1 VTIMRGGSVP
11 AHVWLV
17 LGVAICGVS
26 SAGAI
31 FTHVDEIPPLLRA
44 SWRLQLTA
52 LILAPFALWQVN
64 TLQPDV
70 KSKLYELSTVKI
82 ILASGIFLAL
92 HFGFWVTSLDYTSL
106 THSLLF
112 VTAHPL
118 VILIGMF
125 FFVRRP
131 NRLELLGGIAAFAG
145 AAISMLDTG
154 DVQGDRS
161 VTVFGDQ
168 LAFLGAVF
176 VVGYFVCGRIL
187 REWMPLFLYAFQV
200 TLIGGLLLIPASWIL
215 ESEFSN
221 FGAFGYF
228 GHETLLWFV
237 LLAFIAGI
245 LGHTGINYCLKHVSP
260 LLISISVTLEP
271 VLGSIIGWMFF
282 STGVPGTWTWIGGPI
297 LMIGIISIVYGEH
310 LTNQTSLDNMK
321 ELVEAE

>member
-1 VTIMRGGSVP
+1 MSSGTVP

-17 LGVAICGVS
+17 LSVAICGVS

-31 FTHVDEIPPLLRA
+31 FTHVDDIPPLLRA

-52 LILAPFALWQVN
+52 LILAPLALWQFN
-64 TLQPDV
+64 QIDSEIQ
-70 KSKLYELSTVKI
+70 SKLFDVSTAKI
-82 ILASGIFLAL
+82 IVASGIFLAL

-125 FFVRRP
+125 VFVRRP
-131 NRLELLGGIAAFAG
+131 NRLELVGGIAAFTG
-145 AAISMLDTG
+145 AAISMLDAG

-161 VTVFGDQ
+161 VTFFGDQ

-176 VVGYFVCGRIL
+176 VVGYIVCGRIL
-187 REWMPLFLYAFQV
+187 REWMPLFLYAFPV
-200 TLIGGLLLIPASWIL
+200 TLIGGLLLVPASYLL
-215 ESEFSN
+215 ESDYSE

-228 GHETLLWFV
+228 GHETLVWFV

-245 LGHTGINYCLKHVSP
+245 LGHTGLNYCLKYVSP

-271 VLGSIIGWMFF
+271 VLGSLIGWMFF
-282 STGVPGTWTWIGGPI
+282 STGIPGMWTWIGGPI
-297 LMIGIISIVYGEH
+297 LMLGIISILYGEH
-310 LTNQTSLDNMK
+310 LTNQTLLDNK
-321 ELVEAE
+321 GAREEAE

>member
-1 VTIMRGGSVP
+1 MQAGSVP

-31 FTHVDEIPPLLRA
+31 FTHVDDIPPLLRA

-52 LILAPFALWQVN
+52 LLLAPLALWQFN
-64 TLQPDV
+64 SIDAEV
-70 KSKLYELSTVKI
+70 KSKLFDLSTGKI
-82 ILASGIFLAL
+82 IAASGAFLAL

-125 FFVRRP
+125 LFVRKP
-131 NRLELLGGIAAFAG
+131 NGMELIGGLAAFAG
-145 AAISMLDTG
+145 AAISMLDAG

-161 VTVFGDQ
+161 VTFFGDQ

-176 VVGYFVCGRIL
+176 VVGYIVCGRIL
-187 REWMPLFLYAFQV
+187 REWMPLFLYAFPV
-200 TLIGGLLLIPASWIL
+200 TLLGGLLLIPASMLL
-215 ESEFSN
+215 EADYSQH
-221 FGAFGYF
+221 GAFGYI
-228 GHETLLWFV
+228 GHETLVWFV
-237 LLAFIAGI
+237 MLAFIAGI
-245 LGHTGINYCLKHVSP
+245 LGHTGLNYCLKYVSP

-282 STGVPGTWTWIGGPI
+282 STGVPGMWTWIGGPI
-297 LMIGIISIVYGEH
+297 LMLGIISILYGEH
-310 LTNQTSLDNMK
+310 ITNQTLVDNKAML
-321 ELVEAE
+321 EVE

>member
-1 VTIMRGGSVP
+1 MRGGTVP

-52 LILAPFALWQVN
+52 LILAPFALFQYSS
-64 TLQPDV
+64 TESDV
-70 KSKLYELSTVKI
+70 KSKLFESSTLKI
-82 ILASGIFLAL
+82 IVASGIFLAL

-125 FFVRRP
+125 LFVRKP
-131 NRLELLGGIAAFAG
+131 NRLELIGGIAAFTG
-145 AAISMLDTG
+145 AAISMLDAG

-161 VTVFGDQ
+161 VTIFGDQ

-176 VVGYFVCGRIL
+176 VVGYIVCGRIL
-187 REWMPLFLYAFQV
+187 REWMPLFLYAFPV
-200 TLIGGLLLIPASWIL
+200 TLIGGLLLIPASWLL
-215 ESEFSN
+215 ESN
-221 FGAFGYF
+221 YADYGAFGYVS
-228 GHETLLWFV
+228 HETLVWFI

-245 LGHTGINYCLKHVSP
+245 LGHTGLNYCLKYVSP

-282 STGVPGTWTWIGGPI
+282 STGIPGLWTWIGGPI
-297 LMIGIISIVYGEH
+297 LLLGIVSILYGEH
-310 LTNQTSLDNMK
+310 ITNQTLVDNK
-321 ELVEAE
+321 ATLEAE

>member
-1 VTIMRGGSVP
+1 MQSGSVP
-11 AHVWLV
+11 PHVWLV

-52 LILAPFALWQVN
+52 LILAPLALWQYN
-64 TLQPDV
+64 SIEDGV
-70 KSKLYELSTVKI
+70 KEKLFKPSTIK
-82 ILASGIFLAL
+82 ILAGSGAFLAL

-125 FFVRRP
+125 YFVRKP
-131 NRLELLGGIAAFAG
+131 NRMELVGGIAAFTG
-145 AAISMLDTG
+145 AAISMLDAG

-168 LAFLGAVF
+168 LAFFGAVF
-176 VVGYFVCGRIL
+176 VVGYIVCGRIL
-187 REWMPLFLYAFQV
+187 REWMPLFVYAFPV
-200 TLIGGLLLIPASWIL
+200 TLIGGLLLLPASWLL
-215 ESEFSN
+215 ESKFSE

-228 GHETLLWFV
+228 THQTLWWFV

-245 LGHTGINYCLKHVSP
+245 LGHTGLNYCLKYVSP

-271 VLGSIIGWMFF
+271 LLGSLIGWMFF
-282 STGVPGTWTWIGGPI
+282 STGVPGLWTWIGGPI
-297 LMIGIISIVYGEH
+297 LMLGIISIVYGEH
-310 LTNQTSLDNMK
+310 LTQQTSLDNYTPT
-321 ELVEAE
+321 EAE

>member
-1 VTIMRGGSVP
+1 MRGGTVP

-52 LILAPFALWQVN
+52 LILAPLALWQLNQVEN
-64 TLQPDV
+64 EI
-70 KSKLYELSTVKI
+70 KSKLFEASTVKI
-82 ILASGIFLAL
+82 IVASGVFLAL

-125 FFVRRP
+125 FFVRKP
-131 NRLELLGGIAAFAG
+131 NRMELIGGIAAFSG
-145 AAISMLDTG
+145 AAISMLDAG

-161 VTVFGDQ
+161 VTFFGDQ
-168 LAFLGAVF
+168 LAFFGAVF
-176 VVGYFVCGRIL
+176 VVGYIVCGRIL
-187 REWMPLFLYAFQV
+187 RDWMPLFLYAFTV
-200 TLIGGLLLIPASWIL
+200 TLIGGLLLIPASWLL
-215 ESEFSN
+215 ESEYTN
-221 FGAFGYF
+221 FGAFGYL
-228 GHETLLWFV
+228 GHETLVWFV

-245 LGHTGINYCLKHVSP
+245 LGHTGLNYCLKYVSP

-282 STGVPGTWTWIGGPI
+282 STGVPGLWTWIGGPI
-297 LMIGIISIVYGEH
+297 LMLGIISIVYGEH
-310 LTNQTSLDNMK
+310 LTNQTLLDNK
-321 ELVEAE
+321 GRPEGAE

>member
-1 VTIMRGGSVP
+1 MSSGTVP

-31 FTHVDEIPPLLRA
+31 FTHVDDIPPLLRA

-52 LILAPFALWQVN
+52 LILAPLALWQFN
-64 TLQPDV
+64 KIDSEIQ
-70 KSKLYELSTVKI
+70 SKLFDVSTAKI
-82 ILASGIFLAL
+82 IVASGIFLAL

-125 FFVRRP
+125 VFVRRP
-131 NRLELLGGIAAFAG
+131 NRLELVGGIAAFTG
-145 AAISMLDTG
+145 AAISMLDAG

-161 VTVFGDQ
+161 VTFFGDQ

-176 VVGYFVCGRIL
+176 VVGYIVCGRIL
-187 REWMPLFLYAFQV
+187 REWMPLFLYAFPV
-200 TLIGGLLLIPASWIL
+200 TLIGGLLLVPASYLL
-215 ESEFSN
+215 ESDYSE

-228 GHETLLWFV
+228 GHETLVWFV

-245 LGHTGINYCLKHVSP
+245 LGHTGLNYCLKYVSP

-271 VLGSIIGWMFF
+271 VLGSLIGWMFF
-282 STGVPGTWTWIGGPI
+282 STGIPGMWTWIGGPI
-297 LMIGIISIVYGEH
+297 LMLGIISIVYGEH
-310 LTNQTSLDNMK
+310 LTNQTLLDNK
-321 ELVEAE
+321 GAREEAE

>member
-1 VTIMRGGSVP
+1 MSSGTVP

-31 FTHVDEIPPLLRA
+31 FTHVDDIPPLLRA

-52 LILAPFALWQVN
+52 LILAPLALWQFN
-64 TLQPDV
+64 QIDSEIQ
-70 KSKLYELSTVKI
+70 SKLFDVSTAKI
-82 ILASGIFLAL
+82 IVASGIFLAL

-125 FFVRRP
+125 VFVRRP
-131 NRLELLGGIAAFAG
+131 NRLELVGGIAAFTG
-145 AAISMLDTG
+145 AAISMLDAG

-161 VTVFGDQ
+161 VTFFGDQ

-176 VVGYFVCGRIL
+176 VVGYIVSGRIL
-187 REWMPLFLYAFQV
+187 REWMPLFLYAFPV
-200 TLIGGLLLIPASWIL
+200 TLIGGLLLVPVSYLL
-215 ESEFSN
+215 ESDYSE

-228 GHETLLWFV
+228 GHETLVWFV

-245 LGHTGINYCLKHVSP
+245 LGHTGLNYCLKYVSP

-271 VLGSIIGWMFF
+271 VLGSLIGWMFF
-282 STGVPGTWTWIGGPI
+282 STGIPGMWTWIGGPI
-297 LMIGIISIVYGEH
+297 LMLGIISIVYGEH
-310 LTNQTSLDNMK
+310 LTNQTLLDNK
-321 ELVEAE
+321 GAREEAE

>member
-1 VTIMRGGSVP
+1 MQRGSIP

-17 LGVAICGVS
+17 LSVAICGVS

-31 FTHVDEIPPLLRA
+31 FTHVDDIPPLLRA

-52 LILAPFALWQVN
+52 LILAPLALWQFN
-64 TLQPDV
+64 SIDV
-70 KSKLYELSTVKI
+70 ETKSKLFEMSTGKI
-82 ILASGIFLAL
+82 ILASGAFLAL

-125 FFVRRP
+125 LFVRKP
-131 NRLELLGGIAAFAG
+131 NGMELIGGIAAFAG
-145 AAISMLDTG
+145 AAISMLDAG

-161 VTVFGDQ
+161 VTFFGDQ

-176 VVGYFVCGRIL
+176 VVGYIVCGRIL
-187 REWMPLFLYAFQV
+187 REWMPLFIYAFPV
-200 TLIGGLLLIPASWIL
+200 TLLGGLLLLPASMLL
-215 ESEFSN
+215 EADYSQY
-221 FGAFGYF
+221 GAFGYI
-228 GHETLLWFV
+228 GHETLVWFV

-245 LGHTGINYCLKHVSP
+245 LGHTGLNYCLKYVSP

-282 STGVPGTWTWIGGPI
+282 STGVPGMWTWIGGPI
-297 LMIGIISIVYGEH
+297 LMLGIISILYGEH
-310 LTNQTSLDNMK
+310 ITNQTLVDNK
-321 ELVEAE
+321 AVLEAE

>member
-1 VTIMRGGSVP
+1 MQRGSIP

-31 FTHVDEIPPLLRA
+31 FTHVDDIPPLLRA

-52 LILAPFALWQVN
+52 LILAPLALWQFN
-64 TLQPDV
+64 SIDEEV
-70 KSKLYELSTVKI
+70 KSKLFEMSTGKI
-82 ILASGIFLAL
+82 ILASGAFLAL

-125 FFVRRP
+125 LFVRRP
-131 NRLELLGGIAAFAG
+131 NRMELVGGIAAFSG
-145 AAISMLDTG
+145 AAISMLDAG

-161 VTVFGDQ
+161 VTFFGDQ

-176 VVGYFVCGRIL
+176 VVGYIVCGRIL
-187 REWMPLFLYAFQV
+187 REWMPLFIYAFPV
-200 TLIGGLLLIPASWIL
+200 TLLGGLLLLPASMLL
-215 ESEFSN
+215 EADYSQY
-221 FGAFGYF
+221 GAFGYI
-228 GHETLLWFV
+228 GHETLVWFV

-245 LGHTGINYCLKHVSP
+245 LGHTGLNYCLKYVSP

-282 STGVPGTWTWIGGPI
+282 STGVPGMWTWIGGPI
-297 LMIGIISIVYGEH
+297 LMLGIISILYGEH
-310 LTNQTSLDNMK
+310 ITNQTLVDNK
-321 ELVEAE
+321 AVLEAE

>member
-1 VTIMRGGSVP
+1 

-52 LILAPFALWQVN
+52 LILAPFALFQYSSIES
-64 TLQPDV
+64 DV
-70 KSKLYELSTVKI
+70 KSKLFESSTLKI
-82 ILASGIFLAL
+82 IVASGIFLAL

-125 FFVRRP
+125 FFVRKP
-131 NRLELLGGIAAFAG
+131 NRLELLGGIAAFTG
-145 AAISMLDTG
+145 AAISMLDAG

-161 VTVFGDQ
+161 VTIFGDQ

-176 VVGYFVCGRIL
+176 VVGYIVCGRIL
-187 REWMPLFLYAFQV
+187 REWMPLFLYAFPV
-200 TLIGGLLLIPASWIL
+200 TLIGGLLLIPASWLL
-215 ESEFSN
+215 ESN
-221 FGAFGYF
+221 YADYGAFGYVS
-228 GHETLLWFV
+228 HETLVWFI

-245 LGHTGINYCLKHVSP
+245 LGHTGLNYCLKYVSP

-282 STGVPGTWTWIGGPI
+282 STGIPGLWTWIGGPI
-297 LMIGIISIVYGEH
+297 LLLGIISILYGEH
-310 LTNQTSLDNMK
+310 ITNQTLVDNK
-321 ELVEAE
+321 AILEAE

>member
-1 VTIMRGGSVP
+1 MSSGTVP

-31 FTHVDEIPPLLRA
+31 FTHVDDIPPLLRA

-52 LILAPFALWQVN
+52 LILAPLALWQFN
-64 TLQPDV
+64 QIDSEIQ
-70 KSKLYELSTVKI
+70 SKLFDLSTAKI
-82 ILASGIFLAL
+82 IVASGIFLAL

-125 FFVRRP
+125 VFVRRP
-131 NRLELLGGIAAFAG
+131 NRLELVGGIAAFTG
-145 AAISMLDTG
+145 AAISMLDAG

-161 VTVFGDQ
+161 VTFFGDH

-176 VVGYFVCGRIL
+176 VVGYIVCGRIL
-187 REWMPLFLYAFQV
+187 REWMPLFLYAFPV
-200 TLIGGLLLIPASWIL
+200 TLIGGLLLVPASYLL
-215 ESEFSN
+215 ESDYSE

-228 GHETLLWFV
+228 GHETLVWFV

-245 LGHTGINYCLKHVSP
+245 LGHTGLNYCLKYVSP

-271 VLGSIIGWMFF
+271 VLGSLIGWMFF
-282 STGVPGTWTWIGGPI
+282 STGIPGMWTWIGGPI
-297 LMIGIISIVYGEH
+297 LMLGIISIVYGEH
-310 LTNQTSLDNMK
+310 LTNQTLLDNK
-321 ELVEAE
+321 GAREEAE

>member
-1 VTIMRGGSVP
+1 MRGGTVP

-52 LILAPFALWQVN
+52 LILSPFALFQYSS
-64 TLQPDV
+64 TESDV
-70 KSKLYELSTVKI
+70 KSKLFESSTLKI
-82 ILASGIFLAL
+82 IVASGIFLAL

-125 FFVRRP
+125 LFVRKP

-145 AAISMLDTG
+145 AAISMLDAG

-161 VTVFGDQ
+161 VTIFGDQ

-176 VVGYFVCGRIL
+176 VVGYIVCGRIL
-187 REWMPLFLYAFQV
+187 REWMPLFLYAFPV
-200 TLIGGLLLIPASWIL
+200 TLIGGLLLIPASWLL
-215 ESEFSN
+215 ESN
-221 FGAFGYF
+221 YADYGAFGYVS
-228 GHETLLWFV
+228 HETLVWFI

-245 LGHTGINYCLKHVSP
+245 LGHTGLNYCLKYVSP

-282 STGVPGTWTWIGGPI
+282 STGIPGLWTWIGGPI
-297 LMIGIISIVYGEH
+297 LLLGIISILYGEH
-310 LTNQTSLDNMK
+310 ITNQTLVDNK
-321 ELVEAE
+321 ATLEAE

>member
-1 VTIMRGGSVP
+1 MSSGTVP

-31 FTHVDEIPPLLRA
+31 FTHVDDIPPLLRA

-52 LILAPFALWQVN
+52 LILAPLALWQFN
-64 TLQPDV
+64 QIDSEIQSKFFDV
-70 KSKLYELSTVKI
+70 STAKI
-82 ILASGIFLAL
+82 IVASGIFLAL

-118 VILIGMF
+118 VILIAMF
-125 FFVRRP
+125 VFVRRP
-131 NRLELLGGIAAFAG
+131 NRLELVGGIAAFTG
-145 AAISMLDTG
+145 AAISMLDAG

-161 VTVFGDQ
+161 VTFFGDQ

-176 VVGYFVCGRIL
+176 VVGYIVCGRIL
-187 REWMPLFLYAFQV
+187 REWMPLFLYAFPV
-200 TLIGGLLLIPASWIL
+200 TLIGGLLLVPASYLL
-215 ESEFSN
+215 ESDYSD
-221 FGAFGYF
+221 FGAFGYL
-228 GHETLLWFV
+228 GHETLVWFV

-245 LGHTGINYCLKHVSP
+245 LGHTGLNYCLKYVSP

-271 VLGSIIGWMFF
+271 VLGSLIGWMFF
-282 STGVPGTWTWIGGPI
+282 STGIPGMWTWIGGPI
-297 LMIGIISIVYGEH
+297 LMLGIISIVYGEY
-310 LTNQTSLDNMK
+310 LTNQTLLDNK
-321 ELVEAE
+321 GAREEAE

>member
-1 VTIMRGGSVP
+1 MQSGSVP

-31 FTHVDEIPPLLRA
+31 FTHVDDIPPLLRA

-52 LILAPFALWQVN
+52 LILAPLALWQFN
-64 TLQPDV
+64 SIDEQV
-70 KSKLYELSTVKI
+70 KSKLFEMSTGKI
-82 ILASGIFLAL
+82 ILASGAFLAL

-118 VILIGMF
+118 VILIGMIL
-125 FFVRRP
+125 FVRKP
-131 NRLELLGGIAAFAG
+131 NGMELIGGIAAFAG
-145 AAISMLDTG
+145 AAISMLDAG

-161 VTVFGDQ
+161 VTFFGDQ

-176 VVGYFVCGRIL
+176 VVGYFVCGRVL
-187 REWMPLFLYAFQV
+187 RDWMPLFIYAFPV
-200 TLIGGLLLIPASWIL
+200 TLLGGLLLIPASMLL
-215 ESEFSN
+215 EADYSQY
-221 FGAFGYF
+221 GAFGYI
-228 GHETLLWFV
+228 GHETLVWFV

-245 LGHTGINYCLKHVSP
+245 LGHTGLNYCLKYVSP

-282 STGVPGTWTWIGGPI
+282 STGVPGMWTWIGGPI
-297 LMIGIISIVYGEH
+297 LMLGIISILYGEH
-310 LTNQTSLDNMK
+310 ITNQTLVDNK
-321 ELVEAE
+321 AILEAE

>member
-1 VTIMRGGSVP
+1 VTIMQSGSVP
-11 AHVWLV
+11 PHVWLV

-52 LILAPFALWQVN
+52 LILAPLALWQYN
-64 TLQPDV
+64 SIESDV
-70 KSKLYELSTVKI
+70 KEKLLKPSTIK
-82 ILASGIFLAL
+82 ILAGSGAFLAL

-125 FFVRRP
+125 YFVRKP
-131 NRLELLGGIAAFAG
+131 NRMELVGGIAAFTG
-145 AAISMLDTG
+145 AAISMLDAG

-161 VTVFGDQ
+161 VTFFGDQ
-168 LAFLGAVF
+168 LAFFGAVF
-176 VVGYFVCGRIL
+176 VVGYIVCGRIL
-187 REWMPLFLYAFQV
+187 REWMPLFVYAFPV
-200 TLIGGLLLIPASWIL
+200 TLIGGLLLLPASWLL
-215 ESEFSN
+215 ESNFSD

-228 GHETLLWFV
+228 THQTLWWFV

-245 LGHTGINYCLKHVSP
+245 LGHTGLNYCLKYVSP

-271 VLGSIIGWMFF
+271 LLGSLIGWMFF
-282 STGVPGTWTWIGGPI
+282 STGVPGLWTWIGGPI
-297 LMIGIISIVYGEH
+297 LMLGIISIVYGEH
-310 LTNQTSLDNMK
+310 LIDQTSLDNYK
-321 ELVEAE
+321 PTEAE

>member
-1 VTIMRGGSVP
+1 MQSGSVP
-11 AHVWLV
+11 PHVWLV

-31 FTHVDEIPPLLRA
+31 FTHVDEVPPLLRA

-52 LILAPFALWQVN
+52 LILAPLALWQYN
-64 TLQPDV
+64 SIEEDG
-70 KSKLYELSTVKI
+70 KKKLFNPSTIKI
-82 ILASGIFLAL
+82 LVGSGIFLAL

-125 FFVRRP
+125 YFVRKP
-131 NRLELLGGIAAFAG
+131 NRMELVGGIAAFTG
-145 AAISMLDTG
+145 AAISMLDAG

-168 LAFLGAVF
+168 LAFFGAVF
-176 VVGYFVCGRIL
+176 VVGYIVCGRIL
-187 REWMPLFLYAFQV
+187 REWMPLFVYAFPV
-200 TLIGGLLLIPASWIL
+200 TLIGGLLLLPASWLL
-215 ESEFSN
+215 ESDFST

-228 GHETLLWFV
+228 SHHTLWWFV

-245 LGHTGINYCLKHVSP
+245 LGHTGLNYCLKYVSP

-271 VLGSIIGWMFF
+271 VLGSLIGWMFF
-282 STGVPGTWTWIGGPI
+282 STGIPGLWTWIGGPI
-297 LMIGIISIVYGEH
+297 LMLGIISIVYGEH
-310 LTNQTSLDNMK
+310 LTNQTSLDNHTPL
-321 ELVEAE
+321 EVE

>member
-1 VTIMRGGSVP
+1 MQSGSVP
-11 AHVWLV
+11 PHVWLV

-52 LILAPFALWQVN
+52 LILAPLALWQYN
-64 TLQPDV
+64 SIEDGV
-70 KSKLYELSTVKI
+70 KEKLFKPSTIK
-82 ILASGIFLAL
+82 ILAGSGAFLAL

-125 FFVRRP
+125 YFVRKP
-131 NRLELLGGIAAFAG
+131 NRMELVGGIAAFTG
-145 AAISMLDTG
+145 AAISMLDAG

-168 LAFLGAVF
+168 LAFFGAVF
-176 VVGYFVCGRIL
+176 VVGYIVCGRIL
-187 REWMPLFLYAFQV
+187 REWMPLFVYAFPV
-200 TLIGGLLLIPASWIL
+200 TLIGGLLLLPASWLL
-215 ESEFSN
+215 ESEFSD

-228 GHETLLWFV
+228 THQTLWWFV

-245 LGHTGINYCLKHVSP
+245 LGHTGLNYCLKYVSP

-271 VLGSIIGWMFF
+271 LLGSLIGWMFF
-282 STGVPGTWTWIGGPI
+282 STGVPGLWTWIGGPI
-297 LMIGIISIVYGEH
+297 LMLGIISIIYGEH
-310 LTNQTSLDNMK
+310 LTNQTSLDNYIPT
-321 ELVEAE
+321 EAE

>member
-1 VTIMRGGSVP
+1 MQNGSVP

-31 FTHVDEIPPLLRA
+31 FTHVDDIPPLLRA

-52 LILAPFALWQVN
+52 LILAPLALWQFN
-64 TLQPDV
+64 SINEEV
-70 KSKLYELSTVKI
+70 KSKLFEMSTGKI
-82 ILASGIFLAL
+82 ILASGAFLAL

-118 VILIGMF
+118 VILIGMIL
-125 FFVRRP
+125 FVRKP
-131 NRLELLGGIAAFAG
+131 NGMELIGGIAAFVG
-145 AAISMLDTG
+145 AAISLLDAG

-161 VTVFGDQ
+161 VTFFGDQ

-176 VVGYFVCGRIL
+176 VVGYLVCGRVL
-187 REWMPLFLYAFQV
+187 REWMPLFIYAFPV
-200 TLIGGLLLIPASWIL
+200 TLLGGLILLPASMLL
-215 ESEFSN
+215 EGDYSQY
-221 FGAFGYF
+221 GAFGYI
-228 GHETLLWFV
+228 GHETLVWFV
-237 LLAFIAGI
+237 LLAFVAGI
-245 LGHTGINYCLKHVSP
+245 LGHTGLNYCLKYVSP

-282 STGVPGTWTWIGGPI
+282 STGVPGMWTWIGGPI
-297 LMIGIISIVYGEH
+297 LILGIISILYGEH
-310 LTNQTSLDNMK
+310 ITNQTLVDNK
-321 ELVEAE
+321 AILEAE

>member
-1 VTIMRGGSVP
+1 MQSGSVP
-11 AHVWLV
+11 PHVWLV

-52 LILAPFALWQVN
+52 LILAPLALWQYN
-64 TLQPDV
+64 SIEEDV
-70 KSKLYELSTVKI
+70 KERLFKPTTIK
-82 ILASGIFLAL
+82 ILAGSGAFLAL

-125 FFVRRP
+125 YFVRKP
-131 NRLELLGGIAAFAG
+131 NRMELVGGIAAFTG
-145 AAISMLDTG
+145 AAISMLDAG

-168 LAFLGAVF
+168 LAFFGAVF
-176 VVGYFVCGRIL
+176 VVGYIVCGRIL
-187 REWMPLFLYAFQV
+187 REWMPLFVYAFPV
-200 TLIGGLLLIPASWIL
+200 TLIGGILLVPASWLL
-215 ESEFSN
+215 ESEFSD

-228 GHETLLWFV
+228 THQTLWWFV

-245 LGHTGINYCLKHVSP
+245 LGHTGLNYCLKYVSP

-271 VLGSIIGWMFF
+271 LLGSLIGWMFF
-282 STGVPGTWTWIGGPI
+282 STGVPGLRTWIGGPI
-297 LMIGIISIVYGEH
+297 LMLGIISIIYGEH
-310 LTNQTSLDNMK
+310 LTHQTSLDNYTPT
-321 ELVEAE
+321 EAE

>member
-1 VTIMRGGSVP
+1 MQRGSVP

-31 FTHVDEIPPLLRA
+31 FTHVDDIPPLLRA

-52 LILAPFALWQVN
+52 LILAPLALWQFN
-64 TLQPDV
+64 SIDV
-70 KSKLYELSTVKI
+70 ETKSKLFEMSTGKI
-82 ILASGIFLAL
+82 ILASGAFLAL

-125 FFVRRP
+125 LFVRRP
-131 NRLELLGGIAAFAG
+131 NRMELVGGIAAFSG
-145 AAISMLDTG
+145 AAISMLDAG

-161 VTVFGDQ
+161 VTFFGDQ

-176 VVGYFVCGRIL
+176 VVGYIVCGRIL
-187 REWMPLFLYAFQV
+187 REWMPLFIYAFPV
-200 TLIGGLLLIPASWIL
+200 TLLGGLLLLPASMCL
-215 ESEFSN
+215 EADYSDY
-221 FGAFGYF
+221 GAFGYI
-228 GHETLLWFV
+228 GHETLVWFV

-245 LGHTGINYCLKHVSP
+245 LGHTGLNYCLKYVSP

-282 STGVPGTWTWIGGPI
+282 STGVPGMWTWIGGPI
-297 LMIGIISIVYGEH
+297 LMLGIISILYGEH
-310 LTNQTSLDNMK
+310 ITNQTLVDNK
-321 ELVEAE
+321 AVLEGE

>member
-1 VTIMRGGSVP
+1 MQSGSVP
-11 AHVWLV
+11 PHVWLV

-52 LILAPFALWQVN
+52 LILAPLALWQYN
-64 TLQPDV
+64 SIEDGV
-70 KSKLYELSTVKI
+70 KEKLFKPSTIK
-82 ILASGIFLAL
+82 ILAGSGAFLAL

-125 FFVRRP
+125 YFVRKP
-131 NRLELLGGIAAFAG
+131 NRMELVGGIAAFTG
-145 AAISMLDTG
+145 AAISMLDAG

-168 LAFLGAVF
+168 LAFFGAVF
-176 VVGYFVCGRIL
+176 VVGYIVCGRIL
-187 REWMPLFLYAFQV
+187 REWMPLFVYAFPV
-200 TLIGGLLLIPASWIL
+200 TLIGGILLVPASWLL
-215 ESEFSN
+215 ESNFSD

-228 GHETLLWFV
+228 THQTLWWFV

-245 LGHTGINYCLKHVSP
+245 LGHTGLNYCLKYVSP

-271 VLGSIIGWMFF
+271 LLGSLIGWMFF
-282 STGVPGTWTWIGGPI
+282 STGVPGLWTWIGGPI
-297 LMIGIISIVYGEH
+297 LMLGIISIVYGEH
-310 LTNQTSLDNMK
+310 LTQQTSLDNYTPT
-321 ELVEAE
+321 EAE

>member
-1 VTIMRGGSVP
+1 MQSGSVP
-11 AHVWLV
+11 PHVWLV

-52 LILAPFALWQVN
+52 LILAPLALWQYN
-64 TLQPDV
+64 SIEEDV
-70 KSKLYELSTVKI
+70 KEKLFKPSTIK
-82 ILASGIFLAL
+82 ILAGSGAFLAL

-125 FFVRRP
+125 YFVRKP
-131 NRLELLGGIAAFAG
+131 NRMELVGGIAAFTG
-145 AAISMLDTG
+145 AAISMLDAG

-168 LAFLGAVF
+168 LAFFGAVF
-176 VVGYFVCGRIL
+176 VVGYIVCGRIL
-187 REWMPLFLYAFQV
+187 REWMPLFVYAFPV
-200 TLIGGLLLIPASWIL
+200 TLIGGILLVPASWLL
-215 ESEFSN
+215 ESEFSD

-228 GHETLLWFV
+228 THQTLWWFV

-245 LGHTGINYCLKHVSP
+245 LGHTGLNYCLKYVSP

-271 VLGSIIGWMFF
+271 LLGSLIGWMFF
-282 STGVPGTWTWIGGPI
+282 STGVPGLWTWIGGPI
-297 LMIGIISIVYGEH
+297 LMLGIISIIYGEH
-310 LTNQTSLDNMK
+310 LTHQTSLDNYTPT
-321 ELVEAE
+321 EAE

>member
-1 VTIMRGGSVP
+1 MQAGSVP

-31 FTHVDEIPPLLRA
+31 FTHVDDIPPLLRA

-52 LILAPFALWQVN
+52 LLLAPLALWQFN
-64 TLQPDV
+64 SIDAEV
-70 KSKLYELSTVKI
+70 KSKLFDLSTGKI
-82 ILASGIFLAL
+82 IAASGAFLAL

-125 FFVRRP
+125 FFVRKP
-131 NRLELLGGIAAFAG
+131 NGMELIGGLAAFAG
-145 AAISMLDTG
+145 AAISMLDAG

-161 VTVFGDQ
+161 VTFFGDQ

-176 VVGYFVCGRIL
+176 VVGYIVCGRIL
-187 REWMPLFLYAFQV
+187 REWMPLFLYAFPV
-200 TLIGGLLLIPASWIL
+200 TLLGGLLLIPASMLL
-215 ESEFSN
+215 EADYSQH
-221 FGAFGYF
+221 GAFGYI
-228 GHETLLWFV
+228 GHETLVWFV

-245 LGHTGINYCLKHVSP
+245 LGHTGLNYCLKYVSP

-282 STGVPGTWTWIGGPI
+282 STGVPGMWTWIGGPI
-297 LMIGIISIVYGEH
+297 LMLGIISILYGEH
-310 LTNQTSLDNMK
+310 ITNQTLVDNKAML
-321 ELVEAE
+321 EVE

>member
-1 VTIMRGGSVP
+1 MQSGSVP
-11 AHVWLV
+11 PHVWLV

-52 LILAPFALWQVN
+52 LILAPLALWQYN
-64 TLQPDV
+64 SIESDV
-70 KSKLYELSTVKI
+70 KEKLLKPSTIK
-82 ILASGIFLAL
+82 ILAGSGVFLAL

-125 FFVRRP
+125 YFVRKP
-131 NRLELLGGIAAFAG
+131 NRMELVGGIAAFTG
-145 AAISMLDTG
+145 AAISMLDAG

-168 LAFLGAVF
+168 LAFFGAVF
-176 VVGYFVCGRIL
+176 VVGYIVCGRIL
-187 REWMPLFLYAFQV
+187 REWMPLFVYAFPV
-200 TLIGGLLLIPASWIL
+200 TLIGGLLLLPASWLL
-215 ESEFSN
+215 ESNFSD

-228 GHETLLWFV
+228 THQTLWWFI

-245 LGHTGINYCLKHVSP
+245 LGHTGLNYCLKYVSP

-271 VLGSIIGWMFF
+271 LLGSLIGWMFF
-282 STGVPGTWTWIGGPI
+282 STGVPGLWTWIGGPI
-297 LMIGIISIVYGEH
+297 LMLGIISIVYGEH
-310 LTNQTSLDNMK
+310 LTDQTSLDNYK
-321 ELVEAE
+321 PTEAE

>member
-1 VTIMRGGSVP
+1 MQRGSVP

-31 FTHVDEIPPLLRA
+31 FTHVDDIPPLLRA

-52 LILAPFALWQVN
+52 LILAPLALWQFN
-64 TLQPDV
+64 SIDEKV
-70 KSKLYELSTVKI
+70 KSKLFEMSTGKI
-82 ILASGIFLAL
+82 ILASGAFLAL

-125 FFVRRP
+125 LFVRRP
-131 NRLELLGGIAAFAG
+131 NRMELVGGIAAFSG
-145 AAISMLDTG
+145 AAISMLDAG

-161 VTVFGDQ
+161 VTFFGDQ

-176 VVGYFVCGRIL
+176 VVGYIVCGRIL
-187 REWMPLFLYAFQV
+187 REWMPLFIYAFPV
-200 TLIGGLLLIPASWIL
+200 TLLGGLLLLPASMLL
-215 ESEFSN
+215 EADYSQY
-221 FGAFGYF
+221 GAFGYI
-228 GHETLLWFV
+228 GHETLVWFV

-245 LGHTGINYCLKHVSP
+245 LGHTGLNYCLKYVSP

-282 STGVPGTWTWIGGPI
+282 STGVPGMWTWIGGPI
-297 LMIGIISIVYGEH
+297 LMLGIISILYGEH
-310 LTNQTSLDNMK
+310 ITNQTLVDNK
-321 ELVEAE
+321 AVLEAE

>member
-1 VTIMRGGSVP
+1 MNSGTVP

-31 FTHVDEIPPLLRA
+31 FTHVDDIPPLLRA

-52 LILAPFALWQVN
+52 LILAPLALWQYN
-64 TLQPDV
+64 QIDSDIQ
-70 KSKLYELSTVKI
+70 SKLFDLSTAKI
-82 ILASGIFLAL
+82 IVASGIFLAL

-125 FFVRRP
+125 VFVRRP
-131 NRLELLGGIAAFAG
+131 NRLELVGGIAAFTG
-145 AAISMLDTG
+145 AAISMLDAG

-161 VTVFGDQ
+161 VTFFGDQ

-176 VVGYFVCGRIL
+176 VVGYIVCGRIL
-187 REWMPLFLYAFQV
+187 REWMPLFLYAFPV
-200 TLIGGLLLIPASWIL
+200 TLIGGLLLVPASYLL
-215 ESEFSN
+215 ESDYSE

-228 GHETLLWFV
+228 GHETLVWFV

-245 LGHTGINYCLKHVSP
+245 LGHTGLNYCLKYVSP

-271 VLGSIIGWMFF
+271 VLGSLIGWMFF
-282 STGVPGTWTWIGGPI
+282 STGIPGMWTWIGGPI
-297 LMIGIISIVYGEH
+297 LMLGIISIVYGEH
-310 LTNQTSLDNMK
+310 LTNQTLLDNK
-321 ELVEAE
+321 GAREEAE

>member
-1 VTIMRGGSVP
+1 MQAGSVP

-31 FTHVDEIPPLLRA
+31 FTHVDDIPPLLRA

-52 LILAPFALWQVN
+52 LLLAPLALWQFN
-64 TLQPDV
+64 SIDAEV
-70 KSKLYELSTVKI
+70 KSKLFDLSTGKI
-82 ILASGIFLAL
+82 IAASGAFLAL

-125 FFVRRP
+125 LFVRKP
-131 NRLELLGGIAAFAG
+131 NGMELLGGLAAFTG
-145 AAISMLDTG
+145 AAISMLDAG

-161 VTVFGDQ
+161 VTFFGDQ

-176 VVGYFVCGRIL
+176 VVGYIVCGRIL
-187 REWMPLFLYAFQV
+187 REWMPLFLYAFPV
-200 TLIGGLLLIPASWIL
+200 TLLGGLLLIPASMLL
-215 ESEFSN
+215 EADYPQY
-221 FGAFGYF
+221 GAFGYI
-228 GHETLLWFV
+228 GHETLIWFV

-245 LGHTGINYCLKHVSP
+245 LGHTGLNYCLKYVSP

-282 STGVPGTWTWIGGPI
+282 STGVPGMWTWIGGPI
-297 LMIGIISIVYGEH
+297 LMLGIISILYGEH
-310 LTNQTSLDNMK
+310 ITNQTLVDNKAML
-321 ELVEAE
+321 EVE

>member
-1 VTIMRGGSVP
+1 MQSGSVP
-11 AHVWLV
+11 PHVWLV

-52 LILAPFALWQVN
+52 LILAPLALWQYN
-64 TLQPDV
+64 SIEDGV
-70 KSKLYELSTVKI
+70 KEKLFKPSTIKI
-82 ILASGIFLAL
+82 LGGSGAFLAL

-125 FFVRRP
+125 YFVRKP
-131 NRLELLGGIAAFAG
+131 NRMELVGGIAAFTG
-145 AAISMLDTG
+145 AAISMLDAG

-168 LAFLGAVF
+168 LAFFGAVF
-176 VVGYFVCGRIL
+176 VVGYIVCGRIL
-187 REWMPLFLYAFQV
+187 REWMPLFVYAFPV
-200 TLIGGLLLIPASWIL
+200 TLIGGLLLLPASWLL
-215 ESEFSN
+215 ESNFSD

-228 GHETLLWFV
+228 THQTLWWFV

-245 LGHTGINYCLKHVSP
+245 LGHTGLNYCLKYVSP

-271 VLGSIIGWMFF
+271 LLGSLIGWMFF
-282 STGVPGTWTWIGGPI
+282 STGVPGLWTWIGGPI
-297 LMIGIISIVYGEH
+297 LMLGIISIVYGEH
-310 LTNQTSLDNMK
+310 LTDQTSLDNYK
-321 ELVEAE
+321 PTEAE

>member
-1 VTIMRGGSVP
+1 MQSGSVP

-31 FTHVDEIPPLLRA
+31 FTHVDDIPPLLRA

-52 LILAPFALWQVN
+52 LILAPLALWQFN
-64 TLQPDV
+64 SIDEQV
-70 KSKLYELSTVKI
+70 KSKLFEMSTGKI
-82 ILASGIFLAL
+82 ILASGAFLAL

-125 FFVRRP
+125 LFVRKP
-131 NRLELLGGIAAFAG
+131 NGMELIGGIAAFAG
-145 AAISMLDTG
+145 AAISMLDAG

-161 VTVFGDQ
+161 VTFFGDQ

-176 VVGYFVCGRIL
+176 VVGYIVCGRIL
-187 REWMPLFLYAFQV
+187 REWMPLFIYAFPV
-200 TLIGGLLLIPASWIL
+200 TLLGGLLLLPASMLL
-215 ESEFSN
+215 EAEYSQY
-221 FGAFGYF
+221 GAFGYI
-228 GHETLLWFV
+228 GHETLIWFV
-237 LLAFIAGI
+237 LLALIAGI
-245 LGHTGINYCLKHVSP
+245 LGHTGLNYCLKYVSP

-282 STGVPGTWTWIGGPI
+282 STGVPGMWTWIGGPI
-297 LMIGIISIVYGEH
+297 LMLGIISILYGEH
-310 LTNQTSLDNMK
+310 ITNQTLVDNK
-321 ELVEAE
+321 AIQEVE

>member
-1 VTIMRGGSVP
+1 MQAGSVP

-31 FTHVDEIPPLLRA
+31 FTHVDDIPPLLRA

-52 LILAPFALWQVN
+52 LLLAPLALWQFN
-64 TLQPDV
+64 SIDAEV
-70 KSKLYELSTVKI
+70 KSKLFDLSTGKI
-82 ILASGIFLAL
+82 IAASGAFLAL

-125 FFVRRP
+125 LFVRKP
-131 NRLELLGGIAAFAG
+131 NGMELLGGLAAFTG
-145 AAISMLDTG
+145 AAISMLDAG

-161 VTVFGDQ
+161 VTFFGDQ

-187 REWMPLFLYAFQV
+187 REWMPLFLYVFPV
-200 TLIGGLLLIPASWIL
+200 TLLGGLLLIPASMLL
-215 ESEFSN
+215 EADYSQY
-221 FGAFGYF
+221 GAFGYI
-228 GHETLLWFV
+228 GHETLVWFV

-245 LGHTGINYCLKHVSP
+245 LGHTGLNYCLKYVSP

-282 STGVPGTWTWIGGPI
+282 STGVPGMWTWIGGPI
-297 LMIGIISIVYGEH
+297 LMLGIISILYGEH
-310 LTNQTSLDNMK
+310 ITNQTLVDNKAML
-321 ELVEAE
+321 EVE

>member
-1 VTIMRGGSVP
+1 MSSGTVP

-17 LGVAICGVS
+17 LCVAICGVS

-31 FTHVDEIPPLLRA
+31 FTHVDDIPPLLRA

-52 LILAPFALWQVN
+52 LILAPLALWQFN
-64 TLQPDV
+64 QIDSEIQ
-70 KSKLYELSTVKI
+70 SKMFEVSTAKI
-82 ILASGIFLAL
+82 IVASGIFLAL

-125 FFVRRP
+125 VFIRRP
-131 NRLELLGGIAAFAG
+131 NRLGLVGGIAAFAG
-145 AAISMLDTG
+145 AAISMLDAG

-161 VTVFGDQ
+161 VTFFGDQ

-176 VVGYFVCGRIL
+176 VVGYIVCGRIL
-187 REWMPLFLYAFQV
+187 REWMPLFLYAFPV
-200 TLIGGLLLIPASWIL
+200 TLIGGLLLVPASYLL
-215 ESEFSN
+215 ESDYSE

-228 GHETLLWFV
+228 GHETLVWFV

-245 LGHTGINYCLKHVSP
+245 LGHTGLNYCLKYVSP

-271 VLGSIIGWMFF
+271 VLGSLIGWMFF
-282 STGVPGTWTWIGGPI
+282 STGIPGMWTWIGGPI
-297 LMIGIISIVYGEH
+297 LMLGIISIVYGEH
-310 LTNQTSLDNMK
+310 LTNQTLLDNK
-321 ELVEAE
+321 GAREEAE

>member
-1 VTIMRGGSVP
+1 MQSGSVP
-11 AHVWLV
+11 PHVWLV

-31 FTHVDEIPPLLRA
+31 FTHVDEVPPLLRA

-52 LILAPFALWQVN
+52 LILAPLALWQYN
-64 TLQPDV
+64 SIEEDD
-70 KSKLYELSTVKI
+70 KKKLFNPSTIKI
-82 ILASGIFLAL
+82 LVGSGIFLAL

-125 FFVRRP
+125 YFVRKP
-131 NRLELLGGIAAFAG
+131 NRMELVGGIAAFTG
-145 AAISMLDTG
+145 AAISMLDAG

-168 LAFLGAVF
+168 LAFFGAVF
-176 VVGYFVCGRIL
+176 VVGYIVCGRIL
-187 REWMPLFLYAFQV
+187 REWMPLFVYAFPV
-200 TLIGGLLLIPASWIL
+200 TLIGGLLLLPASWLL
-215 ESEFSN
+215 ESDFST

-228 GHETLLWFV
+228 SHHTLWWFV

-245 LGHTGINYCLKHVSP
+245 LGHTGLNYCLKYVSP

-271 VLGSIIGWMFF
+271 VLGSLIGWMFF
-282 STGVPGTWTWIGGPI
+282 STGIPGLWTWIGGPI
-297 LMIGIISIVYGEH
+297 LMLGIISIVYGEH
-310 LTNQTSLDNMK
+310 LTNQTSLDNHTPL
-321 ELVEAE
+321 EVE